1 MQEGYQIIELK
12 NRVSDVL
19 TQMSIKVS
27 DVLTLLGQ
35 RCADINHLGVYQI
48 PNQSTKIQ
56 EEGKMEKAY
65 KFLQLT
71 LLGLIVGILI
81 ILLTQI
87 NYWAYDIKMTIRK
100 SVVSQNNEK
109 VRQFMDENNKQPPA
123 CPKPNV
129 PKYKI

>member
-1 MQEGYQIIELK
+1 
-12 NRVSDVL
+12 
-19 TQMSIKVS
+19 
-27 DVLTLLGQ
+27 
-35 RCADINHLGVYQI
+35 
-48 PNQSTKIQ
+48 
-56 EEGKMEKAY
+56 MERTY

-87 NYWAYDIKMTIRK
+87 NYWAYDIKMSIRN

-109 VRQFMDENNKQPPA
+109 VRQFMDENRKQPPA
-123 CPKPNV
+123 FPKPNV